1 MYGVASDSCSI
12 STLPQGSISI
22 LGPLLFL
29 IYMSDLLKPS
39 TFFSTRLYVDGT
51 SLEAS
56 GNDLNSLL
64 CEINNDLPTVYEWLC
79 SNKFKFDK
87 N

>member
-1 MYGVASDSCSI
+1 MYGVASESCSI

-22 LGPLLFL
+22 LGLLLFV
-29 IYMSDLLKPS
+29 IFISDLPKSS
-39 TFFSTRLYVDGT
+39 TYFSTRLYVDGT
-51 SLEAS
+51 SLKAS
-56 GNDLNSLL
+56 GSDLNSLL
-64 CEINNDLPTVYEWLC
+64 CGLNNHLPAVYEWLC